1 VQTSVRQ
8 PLAQFQ
14 NSIRSPATRET
25 YTIFLQNFLVYM
37 KTPDRDMLLEKYS
50 VKEMEM
56 ELIEYIMHLRNQKKV
71 SPSTIR
77 VHTAA
82 LKNY

>member
-1 VQTSVRQ
+1 
-8 PLAQFQ
+8 
-14 NSIRSPATRET
+14 
-25 YTIFLQNFLVYM
+25 M